1 MSKTPDCPIYH
12 PNDALA
18 AVIVKAWSDED
29 FRARLLSGPKAGK
42 KASTKSALE
51 EMGVSLDDVVVLL
64 PEEHEA
70 FVRANKRTKKGTKK
84 GQGQGP
90 IVFVLPHPIVTNGK
104 PSMDTARI
112 AMASTCCGI

>member
-1 MSKTPDCPIYH
+1 MSKTEDCHIYH

-18 AVIVKAWSDED
+18 AAIVKAWSDED
-29 FRARLLSGPKAGK
+29 FKARLLSGPKAGK
-42 KASTKSALE
+42 KASTKAALE

-70 FVRANKRTKKGTKK
+70 FVRANQRTKK
-84 GQGQGP
+84 GQGP
-90 IVFVLPHPIVTNGK
+90 IVFVLPHPIGK

-112 AMASTCCGI
+112 AMASTCDGI